1 MGSISTFSVEVICKS
16 EAPYCDET
24 KHNPLPKSDQD
35 IIAMYLIEKK
45 MGCEGDRQERPY
57 TIYPWIIFSGD
68 IEDKDEGT
76 KMEYSNKG
84 IFNGTCLAI
93 GSIWKVGGIV
103 DESEKLIH
111 G

>member
-1 MGSISTFSVEVICKS
+1 MGSISTFSVEARCKS
-16 EAPYCDET
+16 EAPPYCDET
-24 KHNPLPKSDQD
+24 KNNPLPKSNQD

-45 MGCEGDRQERPY
+45 MGCKGNRQERPY
-57 TIYPWIIFSGD
+57 AWVIFSGD
-68 IEDKDEGT
+68 IEDKDEST

-84 IFNGTCLAI
+84 ILNGACLAI